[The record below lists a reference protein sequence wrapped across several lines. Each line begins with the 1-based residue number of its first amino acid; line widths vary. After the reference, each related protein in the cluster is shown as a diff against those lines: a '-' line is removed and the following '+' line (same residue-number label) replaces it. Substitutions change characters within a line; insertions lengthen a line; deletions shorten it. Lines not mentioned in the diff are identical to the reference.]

1 MEPPSRWARTGRV
14 LLPCISPDTWC
25 ADGRTVYRFVVN
37 PVRADWPCGLD
48 CVPTSAGAAV
58 PLTKMIA
65 ELAHTVDEYKEN
77 PAGLKEQMQG
87 FQSLYST
94 TASVDNLCTV
104 VDWQVAAAEG
114 GAGGEGRCWP
124 GPLAANADAD

>member
-1 MEPPSRWARTGRV
+1 M
-14 LLPCISPDTWC
+14 
-25 ADGRTVYRFVVN
+25 
-37 PVRADWPCGLD
+37 
-48 CVPTSAGAAV
+48 

-94 TASVDNLCTV
+94 RASVDNLCTV

-114 GAGGEGRCWP
+114 VLGVRRGAGGEARCW
-124 GPLAANADAD
+124 G

>member
-1 MEPPSRWARTGRV
+1 MEPTSRWDGTRRV
-14 LLPCISPDTWC
+14 LLHLSRHLC

-65 ELAHTVDEYKEN
+65 ELAHTVDAYKEN

-114 GAGGEGRCWP
+114 GLRVRGGVG
-124 GPLAANADAD
+124 GAAAATLAR